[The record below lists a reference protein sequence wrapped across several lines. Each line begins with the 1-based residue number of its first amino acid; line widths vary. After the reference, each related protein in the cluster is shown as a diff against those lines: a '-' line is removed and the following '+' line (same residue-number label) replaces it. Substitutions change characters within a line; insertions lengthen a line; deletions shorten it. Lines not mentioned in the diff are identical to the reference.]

1 MTNGPENM
9 IRRAVQGAGA
19 RIPINLYVFVAATFL
34 SNGVNLFNMVYGG
47 DQRPSRS
54 FTILLSCAASVGA
67 AAFWTILASKV
78 DLIEK
83 TVASASR
90 DSKQRESVREEL
102 WNDVWPRVGAYLVT
116 ALVLSSV
123 ALAVL
128 VVPTQG

>member
-1 MTNGPENM
+1 MRSSGCRASSLSKFVVKSRTVKKRPVSV
-9 IRRAVQGAGA
+9 IRRAVRGAGA
-19 RIPINLYVFVAATFL
+19 RIPINLYVFVAAIFL

-54 FTILLSCAASVGA
+54 SAILLSCAASVGA
-67 AAFWTILASKV
+67 AAFWTVLASKV

-102 WNDVWPRVGAYLVT
+102 WNDVWSRVGV
-116 ALVLSSV
+116 
-123 ALAVL
+123 
-128 VVPTQG
+128 